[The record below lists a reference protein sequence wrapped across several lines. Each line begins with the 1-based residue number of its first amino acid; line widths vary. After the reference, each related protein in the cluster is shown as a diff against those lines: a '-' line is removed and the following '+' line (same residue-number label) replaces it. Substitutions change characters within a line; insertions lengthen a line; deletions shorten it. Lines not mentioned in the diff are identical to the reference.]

1 MIPTL
6 TLAENL
12 AITPLLPL
20 IGAILIG
27 LAGQKRANLRDCLS
41 VGTAVLMAFHTLTV
55 VAACAASSDPIDV
68 VLWTLIPGIPL
79 SFHAEPLGLLFA
91 SVASVLWVPT
101 SLYAIGY
108 MRGNKENNQ
117 TRFYICFA
125 VSIGAALA
133 ISLSANLVTL
143 FIAYEALTLATYP
156 LVSHK
161 QNQDARA
168 GARVYLGIL
177 LTTSIGFL
185 LPAIIWTWLLAGRM
199 DFTPGGI
206 LAGTASPTILGI
218 VYALFLFGVGK
229 AALMPFHR
237 WLPRAM
243 VAPTPV
249 SALLHAVAVVK
260 AGVFSVL
267 KITIYIF
274 GIDLLAL
281 GISTPLLWI
290 ACFTLLMSSLIALH
304 QDNLKARLAY
314 STVSQ
319 LAYIV
324 VGASLATAM
333 SVAGGALHI
342 VMHAAGKITLFFCA
356 GAIYTATKKTKVSE
370 LRGLGR
376 KMPWTFAAFLIAA
389 LSIIGV
395 PPLGGVWSKWFL
407 MLGAA
412 DAGQIAVLIV
422 LLVSTLLN
430 IAYLVP
436 IGINAFRAPLAS
448 DATEFKEAP
457 LSMVIPLCLTATAC
471 IALFFVADPIYQWLT
486 GIALR

>member
-1 MIPTL
+1 MIPAL
-6 TLAENL
+6 SLVENL

-20 IGAILIG
+20 IGAVLIG
-27 LAGQKRANLRDCLS
+27 LIGNRNVNLRDGVS
-41 VGTAVLMAFHTLTV
+41 
-55 VAACAASSDPIDV
+55 VAASILVAIQMVSVALACAETSEAVEIE
-68 VLWTLIPGIPL
+68 LWTLIPGISL
-79 SFHAEPLGLLFA
+79 AFHAEPLGLVFA
-91 SVASVLWVPT
+91 LVASLLWIPT

-108 MRGNKENNQ
+108 MRGNNEPNQ
-117 TRFYICFA
+117 TRFYICFS

-133 ISLSANLVTL
+133 IAFSANLVTL

-161 QNQDARA
+161 QNQDAKS

-185 LPAIIWTWLLAGRM
+185 LPAIIWTWALSGRM
-199 DFTPGGI
+199 DFVAGGI
-206 LAGTASPTILGI
+206 LSGTAGPGILGLL
-218 VYALFLFGVGK
+218 YALFLFGVGK

-267 KITIYIF
+267 KITIYVF
-274 GIDLLAL
+274 GIDLLSL
-281 GISTPLLWI
+281 GISTPLLWV
-290 ACFTLLMSSLIALH
+290 ACFTLLMSSIIALH

-319 LAYIV
+319 LSYIV
-324 VGASLATAM
+324 VGASLATTM
-333 SVAGGALHI
+333 SIAGGAMHI
-342 VMHAAGKITLFFCA
+342 IMHAAGKITLFFCA
-356 GAIYTATKKTKVSE
+356 GAIYTAAHKTKVSE
-370 LRGLGR
+370 LHGLG
-376 KMPWTFAAFLIAA
+376 KQMPWTFAAFILAS

-412 DAGQIAVLIV
+412 DAGQIAVLII
-422 LLVSTLLN
+422 LLLSTLLN
-430 IAYLVP
+430 IAYLIP
-436 IGINAFRAPLAS
+436 IGINAFRSEPSAP
-448 DATEFKEAP
+448 ATHGEAP
-457 LSMVIPLCLTATAC
+457 MMMVVPLCMTAAAC
-471 IALFFVADPIYQWLT
+471 IALFFLGDPIYQWLMR
-486 GIALR
+486 IPL